1 MSEESAS
8 IPVQQIRIPAQPEF
22 SRLRA
27 SCVLAAFMTLTV
39 PLMPV
44 QALLLKMSP
53 KAARRFP
60 HWYHR
65 QVCRVLGIKLT
76 INGAVVRDSP
86 VLLVSNHT
94 SWLDIPV
101 LSAVAPVSFVA
112 KKEVG
117 NWPFVSSLARLQ
129 RTVFVDRTRR
139 HAAGQTAQEI
149 MDRLKTGD
157 AIVLFAEGTSSDGN
171 RVLPFKTSL
180 FAAVKPSRT
189 EEEKQSAAPGLV
201 NDAPPMVQTL
211 AIVYTHLHG
220 LPLGRADRPRVG
232 WYGDMEMQSHAWAL
246 LGGGPLAVTIDVSPP
261 VPLSDFA
268 DRKTLAISSERTVR
282 EAVHRILRDRK
293 PEEALKPV
301 EPRPE
306 DRKVRPTGAVEG
318 EKWT

>member
-1 MSEESAS
+1 
-8 IPVQQIRIPAQPEF
+8 
-22 SRLRA
+22 
-27 SCVLAAFMTLTV
+27 VLALFMTLTV

-44 QALLLKMSP
+44 QALLLKASP

-76 INGAVVRDSP
+76 INGAIVRDRP

-117 NWPFVSSLARLQ
+117 SWPFVSALARLQ
-129 RTVFVDRTRR
+129 RSVFVDRARR
-139 HAAGQTAQEI
+139 QAAGETAGEI
-149 MDRLKTGD
+149 TERLKTGD

-189 EEEKQSAAPGLV
+189 NGGAGQGLSASRVEMFQAPWFRRSPSSTRICMACRLDGRTGRASAGTATWRCSRTRGPCWAPGRWPSRSTFRRLF
-201 NDAPPMVQTL
+201 P
-211 AIVYTHLHG
+211 
-220 LPLGRADRPRVG
+220 
-232 WYGDMEMQSHAWAL
+232 
-246 LGGGPLAVTIDVSPP
+246 
-261 VPLSDFA
+261 
-268 DRKTLAISSERTVR
+268 
-282 EAVHRILRDRK
+282 
-293 PEEALKPV
+293 
-301 EPRPE
+301 
-306 DRKVRPTGAVEG
+306 
-318 EKWT
+318 

>member
-8 IPVQQIRIPAQPEF
+8 IPVQPVPPPVQSEF

-27 SCVLAAFMTLTV
+27 SCVLATFMTLTV

-44 QALLLKMSP
+44 QALLLKLSP

-76 INGAVVRDSP
+76 INGAVARDCP

-139 HAAGQTAQEI
+139 HAAGQSAQEI
-149 MDRLKTGD
+149 TDRLKTGD

-189 EEEKQSAAPGLV
+189 EETKQPAATPSLV
-201 NDAPPMVQTL
+201 NDDAPPMVQTL

-232 WYGDMEMQSHAWAL
+232 WYGDMEMQS
-246 LGGGPLAVTIDVSPP
+246 
-261 VPLSDFA
+261 
-268 DRKTLAISSERTVR
+268 
-282 EAVHRILRDRK
+282 
-293 PEEALKPV
+293 
-301 EPRPE
+301 
-306 DRKVRPTGAVEG
+306 
-318 EKWT
+318 

>member
-1 MSEESAS
+1 MSK
-8 IPVQQIRIPAQPEF
+8 
-22 SRLRA
+22 LRA
-27 SCVLAAFMTLTV
+27 TAVLAVFLALTL

-44 QALLLKMSP
+44 QAVLLKLAP
-53 KAARRFP
+53 AAARRFP
-60 HWYHR
+60 YWYHR
-65 QVCRVLGIKLT
+65 QVCRVLGITLRVEGK
-76 INGAVVRDSP
+76 VRADGP

-117 NWPFVSSLARLQ
+117 SWPFVSSLARLQ
-129 RTVFVDRTRR
+129 RTVFVDRTKRQ
-139 HAAGQTAQEI
+139 AAGDAATEI

-180 FAAVKPSRT
+180 FGAVKSGRT
-189 EEEKQSAAPGLV
+189 KEAP
-201 NDAPPMVQTL
+201 DAEGVRAQPMVQAV

-220 LPLGRADRPRVG
+220 VPLGRADRPRVG
-232 WYGDMEMQSHAWAL
+232 WYGDMEMQSHAWEL
-246 LGGGPLAVTIDVSPP
+246 LGFGPLIVTVSVGPP

-268 DRKTLAISSERTVR
+268 DRKALALESERAVR
-282 EAVHRILRDRK
+282 EAVHRILRDRGASE
-293 PEEALKPV
+293 PLQAVEPHEEA
-301 EPRPE
+301 
-306 DRKVRPTGAVEG
+306 RKQNAVRSSSR